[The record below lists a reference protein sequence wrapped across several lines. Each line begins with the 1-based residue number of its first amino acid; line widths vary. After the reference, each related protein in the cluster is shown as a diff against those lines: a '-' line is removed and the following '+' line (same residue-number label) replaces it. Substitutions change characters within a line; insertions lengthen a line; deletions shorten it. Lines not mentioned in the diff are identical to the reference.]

1 MKNIYNPTYEL
12 LSLHGVPFMVA
23 VDSFTVEKHDT
34 YTLTDYEEEVA
45 YVESVLVGG
54 HEFVSLLSEDTLQD
68 LLVAYNQQNVEN
80 I

>member
-23 VDSFTVEKHDT
+23 VDSYTIDKHDPC
-34 YTLTDYEEEVA
+34 TLTDYEEEVA

-54 HEFVSLLSEDTLQD
+54 HEFVSLLSEETLLD
-68 LLVAYNQQNVEN
+68 LLVACLQQQSEL
-80 I
+80 

>member
-23 VDSFTVEKHDT
+23 VDSFPVERFDPHT
-34 YTLTDYEEEVA
+34 GVEYEEEVA

-68 LLVAYNQQNVEN
+68 LLVAYKQQNNEL
-80 I
+80 

>member
-1 MKNIYNPTYEL
+1 MKSIYNPTYEL

-23 VDSFTVEKHDT
+23 VDSYAIEKHDP

-54 HEFVSLLSEDTLQD
+54 HEFVSLLSEDVLQD
-68 LLVAYNQQNVEN
+68 LLVAYQQQNNEL
-80 I
+80 